1 MTNQR
6 LSLGRRSAAGTFL
19 AILTCVHLPLAHTVN
34 LQAAQAPSG
43 SAASQ
48 KLLDDTA
55 SLNEN
60 LVEFALDGT
69 IAEMVETA
77 TRVEAAFPKLRG
89 VVEARTLAA
98 IEERGREQR
107 AAVKAGD
114 RTGTALASVELYRLL
129 QEAMNPQTRV
139 TPVQVSLLDYS
150 GFKLLALTRAKA
162 VEWRRVDAAANEA
175 GAFWKQVQGRVGST
189 ALRNLVDAI
198 MTGLGESSAA
208 REPAFTAFAAKML
221 LESVDLLEGQFTGK

>member
-1 MTNQR
+1 M
-6 LSLGRRSAAGTFL
+6 
-19 AILTCVHLPLAHTVN
+19 
-34 LQAAQAPSG
+34 
-43 SAASQ
+43 
-48 KLLDDTA
+48 
-55 SLNEN
+55 
-60 LVEFALDGT
+60 
-69 IAEMVETA
+69 
-77 TRVEAAFPKLRG
+77 
-89 VVEARTLAA
+89 
-98 IEERGREQR
+98 
-107 AAVKAGD
+107 
-114 RTGTALASVELYRLL
+114 ELYRLL

-175 GAFWKQVQGRVGST
+175 GAFWKQVQGRAGST